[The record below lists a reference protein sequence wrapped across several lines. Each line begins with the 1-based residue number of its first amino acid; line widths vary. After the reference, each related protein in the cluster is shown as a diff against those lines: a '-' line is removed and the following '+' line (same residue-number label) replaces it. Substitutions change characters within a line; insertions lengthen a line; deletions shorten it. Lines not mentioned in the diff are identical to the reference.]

1 MAPTPSKLSSN
12 AEGKK
17 PIASGVQKKKK
28 GKEPLS
34 LEYILLRAMRQNV
47 GMEDEQVTGWG
58 LVQGKKKTIIV
69 IWYLAKISSTGVVL
83 TAPSGHGKPDV
94 FALASIQRCEID
106 RGDYKVV
113 DPIPEWA
120 TARMIKP
127 SPQIV

>member
-1 MAPTPSKLSSN
+1 M
-12 AEGKK
+12 EI
-17 PIASGVQKKKK
+17 PISTGVQKKK

-34 LEYILLRAMRQNV
+34 LEYLLLRAMRQNV

-58 LVQGKKKTIIV
+58 LVQGKKKTILV

-83 TAPSGHGKPDV
+83 TAPSGQGKPDV
-94 FALASIQRCEID
+94 FALATVQRCEID
-106 RGDYKVV
+106 RGDYQVV

-120 TARMIKP
+120 PRMTKP

>member
-1 MAPTPSKLSSN
+1 MAPALSKLSSN

-17 PIASGVQKKKK
+17 PIASGVQKKK

-94 FALASIQRCEID
+94 FALATVQRCEID
-106 RGDYKVV
+106 RGDYQVV

-120 TARMIKP
+120 PRMTKP

>member
-1 MAPTPSKLSSN
+1 MAPALSKLSSN

-17 PIASGVQKKKK
+17 PIASGVQKKK

-58 LVQGKKKTIIV
+58 LVQGKKKTILV

-94 FALASIQRCEID
+94 FALATVQRCEID
-106 RGDYKVV
+106 RGDYQVV

-120 TARMIKP
+120 PRMTKP

>member
-12 AEGKK
+12 AECKK
-17 PIASGVQKKKK
+17 PIASGVQKKK

-58 LVQGKKKTIIV
+58 LVQGNKKTIIV
-69 IWYLAKISSTGVVL
+69 IWYLAKISSSGVVL
-83 TAPSGHGKPDV
+83 TAPSGHGQPDV
-94 FALASIQRCEID
+94 FASATIQRSEID

-113 DPIPEWA
+113 DPILEWA
-120 TARMIKP
+120 TTRMTKP
-127 SPQIV
+127 FPQIV